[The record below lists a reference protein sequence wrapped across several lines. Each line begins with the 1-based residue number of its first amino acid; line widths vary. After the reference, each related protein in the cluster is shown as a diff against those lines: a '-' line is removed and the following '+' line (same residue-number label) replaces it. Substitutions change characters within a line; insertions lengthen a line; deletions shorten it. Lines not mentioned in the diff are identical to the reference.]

1 MLFIVVELKVELLVL
16 FNGILVD
23 VDVDVDV
30 VFVLALAVLVLIF
43 VTILTNVTLSMHGPN
58 AEYIEFVI
66 LYAELKHIA
75 FLVAVAT
82 NCWVPCITVYYLRAV
97 KFINHT
103 LLIVTMIVDLAI
115 DMQFARSKL
124 KL

>member
-1 MLFIVVELKVELLVL
+1 MLFIVVVLKVELFVL

-23 VDVDVDV
+23 VDA
-30 VFVLALAVLVLIF
+30 VFVLALAVLVLVFVF
-43 VTILTNVTLSMHGPN
+43 VTILTNVTLSIHGPN

-66 LYAELKHIA
+66 LKTELKHIA

-97 KFINHT
+97 KFINHK
-103 LLIVTMIVDLAI
+103 LLIETMIVDLAI